1 MERIVWVLSFALL
14 LVLLPLAGLNALEL
28 HEFTHFDKEPITAPI
43 KVSATVG
50 KYLYDIEGITSP
62 HAQVRLYSTER
73 SLDLITKANK
83 QGFFYFYN
91 VLTHEKSG
99 NFCFYSTDTNNVM
112 ATPLCVEPPTPKPDE
127 KNTLTGLVIAPSLT
141 LDKGEFLQKDQI
153 AVNGR
158 TFPEAQ
164 IKIYMFENDRI
175 RLFDLLDLI
184 KPAWAKELPQYLIS
198 SDSEGNFSFNLP
210 SSRSTQGNIFVGAY
224 YNNNPSPKSHTLDFQ
239 SNPWWK
245 WLLINILYAFKS
257 FVNTFVSMLFSFT
270 FLFSMQL
277 FVIAFVL
284 KKLLKSKNGKSGKR
298 KSLGIDLQQS

>member
-1 MERIVWVLSFALL
+1 MERIVWLFSFALL
-14 LVLLPLAGLNALEL
+14 LILSPLAGLKALEL
-28 HEFTHFDKEPITAPI
+28 HEFTNFNKQPVTAPVE
-43 KVSATVG
+43 VSARVG
-50 KYLYDIEGITSP
+50 KYIYDIEGLTSP

-73 SLDLITKANK
+73 SLNLITKADK
-83 QGFFYFYN
+83 QGVFFFNN

-99 NFCFYSTDTNNVM
+99 NFCFYSTDTNKVIS
-112 ATPLCVEPPTPKPDE
+112 TPLCVEPPVPKPDKE
-127 KNTLTGLVIAPSLT
+127 NLLTGLVLAPSLT
-141 LDKGEFLQKDQI
+141 LDKGEFLQNDQI
-153 AVNGR
+153 AVYGR
-158 TFPEAQ
+158 TFPKAQ
-164 IKIYMFENDRI
+164 IRIFMFENDRI

-210 SSRSTQGNIFVGAY
+210 SSRSTRGNIFVGAY

-257 FVNTFVSMLFSFT
+257 FVNTFISMIFSFT

-277 FVIAFVL
+277 FILAFIL
-284 KKLLKSKNGKSGKR
+284 KKLLKSKNGKFGKR